1 MCRFGQKRNLRL
13 NHSNSS
19 EDICDI
25 CLIKKMIKIV
35 LFQCRK
41 NLHTWEIVMRGAHSL
56 DILFIAKEI
65 NFIIMDQFRTQKIF
79 KTKEV

>member
-1 MCRFGQKRNLRL
+1 
-13 NHSNSS
+13 
-19 EDICDI
+19 
-25 CLIKKMIKIV
+25 MIKIV

-65 NFIIMDQFRTQKIF
+65 NFIIMDQFRTQEIF